1 MLSAQDI
8 RQDMAILKKIKLA
21 ASYVSNRTIGMTSS
35 GIDVHGVSSNNS
47 DSFADRRSISHNHM
61 VLLSASGVDSFKK

>member
-35 GIDVHGVSSNNS
+35 GIDFHGVQDNS